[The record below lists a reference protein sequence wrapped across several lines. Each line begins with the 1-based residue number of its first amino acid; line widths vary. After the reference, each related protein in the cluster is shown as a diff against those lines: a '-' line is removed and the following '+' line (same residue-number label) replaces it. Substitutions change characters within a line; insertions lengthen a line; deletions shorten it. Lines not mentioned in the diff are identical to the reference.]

1 MSLPEVIDMALGNLR
16 FHDPQVADHIPRTL
30 YIIRFVADAL
40 AVFIRCVSD
49 QNGRQ
54 TSAKLEQLRRFHLLQ
69 SQSQLAAAK
78 HLLIEIMQ
86 QYRIW
91 VTGTIFTSEQLIKF
105 NHLYKKHAIL
115 AAKGLKQPDFHKKAT
130 PVRSIL

>member
-1 MSLPEVIDMALGNLR
+1 M
-16 FHDPQVADHIPRTL
+16 
-30 YIIRFVADAL
+30 ADAL
-40 AVFIRCVSD
+40 GVFIRCVSD

-54 TSAKLEQLRRFHLLQ
+54 TRSAKLEELRRFHLLQ

-78 HLLIEIMQ
+78 RLLIEILQ